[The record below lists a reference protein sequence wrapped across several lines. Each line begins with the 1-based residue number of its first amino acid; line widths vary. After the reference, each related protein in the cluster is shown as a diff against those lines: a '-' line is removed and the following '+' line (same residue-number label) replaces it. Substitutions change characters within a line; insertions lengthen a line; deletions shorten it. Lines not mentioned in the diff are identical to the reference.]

1 MVSKC
6 FVRRKISILEKGGRL
21 PKLPKNVV
29 RPKIVT
35 GLEALGRGNDRNR
48 LVQFLQTL
56 AGTLGAES
64 IGKYVNLSE
73 AIARL
78 ATADGIEVKGL
89 IKSEQDLQAELE
101 AQQRNQLEMQQAQA
115 VTNAGETIAG
125 NIPPETIGR
134 TLARQQGLPE
144 TEE

>member
-1 MVSKC
+1 M
-6 FVRRKISILEKGGRL
+6 
-21 PKLPKNVV
+21 
-29 RPKIVT
+29 
-35 GLEALGRGNDRNR
+35 
-48 LVQFLQTL
+48 
-56 AGTLGAES
+56 
-64 IGKYVNLSE
+64 
-73 AIARL
+73 
-78 ATADGIEVKGL
+78 
-89 IKSEQDLQAELE
+89 QAELE